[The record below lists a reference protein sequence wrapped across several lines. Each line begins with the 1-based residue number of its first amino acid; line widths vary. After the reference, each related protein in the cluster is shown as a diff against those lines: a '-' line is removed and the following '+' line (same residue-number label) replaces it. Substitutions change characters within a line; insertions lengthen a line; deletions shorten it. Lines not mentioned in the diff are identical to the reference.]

1 MNWSED
7 NPSSAAESTDLTE
20 AIAIE
25 QTTPGALY
33 YGDQGE
39 LPLDTRRTLMQL
51 LAGPALDAHLHSK
64 LWLVL
69 LRDETVVRRYLAALF
84 LDLVI
89 DRDTQVAFTRQAD
102 TGELEVPSLL
112 RRVPL
117 TFIDSVLLLYLRQR
131 LTQASAQGERAV
143 VSLVEIIEYLTLYQ
157 RANNT
162 DQAGFTKRIH
172 AAVEKIK
179 KYNVLRKI
187 RSSEERFEISPTL
200 KLLFSAEEI
209 QNLTTLYQRKVEGE
223 MSDQQTNL
231 EENDDDS

>member
-1 MNWSED
+1 MNWPED
-7 NPSSAAESTDLTE
+7 NISPEVEDVDLT
-20 AIAIE
+20 AATTIE
-25 QTTPGALY
+25 QATSDALY
-33 YGDQGE
+33 YGDQSE
-39 LPLDTRRTLMQL
+39 LPLDTRRALMQL
-51 LAGPALDAHLHSK
+51 LSGPSLDAHLHSK
-64 LWLVL
+64 LWPVL

-89 DRDTQVAFTRQAD
+89 DRDAQVAFTRQAD
-102 TGELEVPSLL
+102 TGELEAPSLL

-143 VSLVEIIEYLTLYQ
+143 VSLAEISEYLTLYQ

-187 RSSEERFEISPTL
+187 RSSEERFEVSPTL

-209 QNLTTLYQRKVEGE
+209 QNLTTLYP
-223 MSDQQTNL
+223 
-231 EENDDDS
+231 